1 MEEQVQRLRKRLDSL
16 VRLLEEERNEKKRIH
31 LEICER
37 DKKIQRLNV
46 ELIEYKA
53 KFDDMAQ

>member
-1 MEEQVQRLRKRLDSL
+1 M
-16 VRLLEEERNEKKRIH
+16 RLLEEERNEKKRIH